1 MEYTKVEFTDEQ
13 RKELIR
19 LMVGLT
25 FVELKTKFDMN
36 TFSQKHNGS
45 YLDIEPGFKLGTQE
59 VGGRW
64 YLYMGHLWFE
74 LSTTPVAALGA
85 RLQAAGAC
93 CQ

>member
-45 YLDIEPGFKLGTQE
+45 YLDIEPNEAMNSGVSFP
-59 VGGRW
+59 
-64 YLYMGHLWFE
+64 
-74 LSTTPVAALGA
+74 LSSLRPLLRPATEKA
-85 RLQAAGAC
+85 
-93 CQ
+93 